1 MMDSRSSI
9 FAILFWVYSATT
21 VATAGDLDGTDF
33 YTAKLHKHYV
43 THPEKGMLLVA
54 RRGMPDPRFKK
65 SVILLAVYDDA
76 GALGLIVNRRSTA
89 KLENLVPDVG
99 ALDKQGHHIYFGGPV
114 GLERLKLLVRSEF
127 EPQDAIHIMGDLFI
141 SGSHETLE
149 QMLKLDKTQEEF
161 RIYLG
166 YAGWGPQQLGSEIE
180 RHDWYLH
187 EASIEDIFDKHL
199 DFMWQELIDLLDP
212 KGELVE
218 GQPRSDDM
226 QIIVEL
232 AG

>member
-9 FAILFWVYSATT
+9 FAVLFWVYAVTPS
-21 VATAGDLDGTDF
+21 ATAGDLHETDF
-33 YTAKLHKHYV
+33 YSAKLHHHYT

-65 SVILLAVYDDA
+65 SVILLAVNDDA
-76 GALGLIVNRRSTA
+76 GALGLIVNRKSTA

-99 ALDKQGHHIYFGGPV
+99 TLDKQGHHIYFGGPV
-114 GLERLKLLVRSEF
+114 GLERLKLLVRSKF
-127 EPQDAIHIMGDLFI
+127 EPQDAMHIVGDLFI
-141 SGSHETLE
+141 SGSQETLE
-149 QMLKLDKTQEEF
+149 QMLKLDKSQEEF

-166 YAGWGPQQLGSEIE
+166 YAGWGPQQLGNEIA
-180 RHDWYLH
+180 RHDWYVH
-187 EASIEDIFDKHL
+187 EASIEDIFDKQL

-212 KGELVE
+212 QGELVE
-218 GQPRSDDM
+218 GQPRTGDM
-226 QIIVEL
+226 PIIVEL